1 MRMAKL
7 SIYFLIGGL
16 LYTGLELCWRG
27 WTHGSMFLLGG
38 LCFVLLEQIGKS
50 RWPFWMQMLLGMGT
64 ITALE
69 FLSGLLINRF
79 LGLAVWDYSDRR
91 FQLLGQI
98 CLGYSL
104 LWLPVSGMGLLC
116 ARGMGRLMGDAPHPI
131 RWV

>member
-1 MRMAKL
+1 MRLTKL
-7 SIYFLIGGL
+7 AIYFLVGGL

-38 LCFVLLEQIGKS
+38 LCFVLLAGIGKS
-50 RWPFWMQMLLGMGT
+50 KRSFLMQMLLGMGT
-64 ITALE
+64 ITTLE
-69 FLSGLLINRF
+69 FLSGILLNRV
-79 LGLAVWDYSDRR
+79 LGLAVWDYSDRP

-116 ARGMGRLMGDAPHPI
+116 ARGMGWLMGDTPHPI
-131 RWV
+131 HWI